1 MKKTFLS
8 IVLFI
13 SLLSSCGGKN
23 RNLKIVA
30 EFKLKIPEPSGLAL
44 SADGK
49 NLWMVSDQNS
59 TVYFT
64 SLNGTIIKS
73 FKVNAEDLEGIT
85 ILSDT
90 SLAVIS
96 ERSSEILF
104 LNNGGKEYA
113 RKELNIDGKS
123 NVGPEGLS
131 YDRKNRRYFVVKEK
145 KPKLLYEYDSKF
157 NEVKKT
163 KIDFVDDLSDINY
176 ISEKDELWVIS
187 DESKLVAKC
196 STRGEV
202 KEKYTVDINQIEGI
216 AVDYRNKKIYLV
228 SDSKEKLY
236 VVEMK

>member
-1 MKKTFLS
+1 MKKTFIS

-96 ERSSEILF
+96 ERSSEIIL

-131 YDRKNRRYFVVKEK
+131 YDRKSRRYFVVKEK

>member
-23 RNLKIVA
+23 RNLKIIA

-64 SLNGTIIKS
+64 SLNGTIIKC
-73 FKVNAEDLEGIT
+73 FKVNAEDLEGVA

-90 SLAVIS
+90 SIAVIS
-96 ERSSEILF
+96 ERSSEILL
-104 LNNGGKEYA
+104 LNNNGKEYS
-113 RKELNIDGKS
+113 RKRLNINGKS
-123 NVGPEGLS
+123 NVGPEGIS
-131 YDRKNRRYFVVKEK
+131 YDRKNCRYFVVKEK
-145 KPKLLYEYDSKF
+145 KPRLLYEYDSKF

-163 KIDFVDDLSDINY
+163 KIDFGDDLSGLNY
-176 ISEKDELWVIS
+176 ISEKDELWIIS
-187 DESKLVAKC
+187 DESELVAKC
-196 STRGEV
+196 STAGEV
-202 KEKYTVDINQIEGI
+202 KEKYTTDINQIEGI